1 MASSAIQI
9 MTKRSIKPKAQYSP
23 SNIPTS
29 TKYHLIIYD
38 DTEHMM
44 IVGNSSV
51 KRLENDGT
59 MVLNNGRTAKLIVSG
74 KIVLHPPSKTTNQ
87 RFGISLI

>member
-1 MASSAIQI
+1 MASKATQL
-9 MTKRSIKPKAQYSP
+9 MAKRSIKPKEQYSP

-38 DTEHMM
+38 DSEHMM

-59 MVLNNGRTAKLIVSG
+59 MVLNNGRTAKLITSG
-74 KIVLHPPSKTTNQ
+74 NIFLRTLSECTN
-87 RFGISLI
+87 